1 MVLIELI
8 GEAKLSITKTME
20 EEIKLEEDEVAT
32 GS

>member
-1 MVLIELI
+1 MVLT

-20 EEIKLEEDEVAT
+20 EETKLEEDEVAT